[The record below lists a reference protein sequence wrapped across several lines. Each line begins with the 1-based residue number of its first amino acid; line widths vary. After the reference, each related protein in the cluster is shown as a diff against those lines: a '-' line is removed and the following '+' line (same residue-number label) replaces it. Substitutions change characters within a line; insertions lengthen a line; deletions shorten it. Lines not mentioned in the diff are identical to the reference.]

1 MTEQSSTQDSI
12 DETTYEFECMPLVT
26 DLYGRQRDPF
36 TGNAMEEGQEGPNS
50 IFYVP
55 GMPSEKGPD
64 YQIFIGPE
72 EAISWTKHMQQL
84 RNAGFRGTKIMMSV
98 TPRPQ
103 DRDRVPSPP
112 PDWDKQNNTVGAA
125 VTSYASFWRTKCNY
139 CWAVIRHGER
149 EMGFRL
155 AEIKGAA
162 DRGCGTCDVLYNSI
176 RHFADMIF
184 PSYNTSKVRVRQ
196 NPDER
201 LRLLSDTKSVRV
213 SFDEYTGEDF
223 YLTFAEEA
231 SQVQRVPLP
240 PGNKRDQKDDEG
252 ESRVMETAS
261 HASITKIQQWLKTCS
276 EEHKGCLVS
285 LESELPRRVLEISNR
300 RAKLIVSNGKVAP
313 YVALSHCWGPKP
325 LVRLLATNIEE
336 FQENVPWNELS
347 KTFQDSITIAWK
359 LGFRYIWIDALCI
372 LQDSHGDWEY
382 HASKMAQVFAD
393 AQLTISASRS
403 ADGAGGC
410 FSSRA
415 QDSWTLHSTGRQIW
429 NPMLWLPYHREGR
442 DREGCVKKFTA
453 KLKIPHG
460 LHQNRQPKEPLLK
473 RAWVFQEQILS
484 SRNIHFASGE
494 LYFECKSFV
503 TCECTGWTE
512 RSFSH
517 QWETRWRKS
526 HAVLQGKHNLTLPES
541 ALRKRRRDLPKPN
554 PIPRKAAEFEA
565 YRALIESYTCLE
577 ITNPH
582 DRLPALSGIT
592 SGRKDVYLAGLW
604 KSILLESLHWYPLS
618 RSYSPSGRIMA
629 YRPNGYRAPTWS
641 WASIESP
648 IRFEE
653 TNFHW
658 SNFTTKPIARI
669 LDVSTVPEGLDPRGR
684 VKDGVLKVYS
694 PMAEA
699 TVHRIETR
707 NLDGPKSLQMFE
719 FYKERDASALDPSL
733 LPKQDDGETATYAV
747 LKVFGLKGAGD
758 EKAPKQE
765 EPATFD
771 AECFLDLP
779 LCCARIPPAEV
790 VPGDKVTLLVLSS
803 TSCWVLKKMR
813 TRYGYYK
820 RVGTFKLKDRIY
832 FGAKIEPIWI
842 I

>member
-1 MTEQSSTQDSI
+1 MLEYDAL
-12 DETTYEFECMPLVT
+12 PRVT

-36 TGNAMEEGQEGPNS
+36 TGNPMEEGQEGPNS

-64 YQIFIGPE
+64 YQIFVGADK
-72 EAISWTKHMQQL
+72 AISWTEHMQQL
-84 RNAGFRGTKIMMSV
+84 RDAGFRGTSIMMSV

-103 DRDRVPSPP
+103 DRDRIPSPP
-112 PDWDKQNNTVGAA
+112 PDFERSRDSTKA
-125 VTSYASFWRTKCNY
+125 VATSYASFWRTKCNY
-139 CWAVIRHGER
+139 CWAVITHRER

-155 AEIKGAA
+155 EEIKSAA
-162 DRGCGTCDVLYNSI
+162 VKGCDTCNVLHKGI

-184 PSYNTSKVRVRQ
+184 PSYDSTKVRVRQ
-196 NPDER
+196 NPEER
-201 LRLLSDTKSVRV
+201 VRLLSDTESVRV
-213 SFDEYTGEDF
+213 SFDEYEGEDF
-223 YLTFAEEA
+223 HLEFGQEVEPAPFGPWQSKQEQKEE
-231 SQVQRVPLP
+231 
-240 PGNKRDQKDDEG
+240 N
-252 ESRVMETAS
+252 RVMDTAS
-261 HASITKIQQWLKTCS
+261 FAAIPKIQQWIKTCS
-276 EEHKGCLVS
+276 EEHKECLVPLKS
-285 LESELPRRVLEISNR
+285 QLPRRVLEISNR

-325 LVRLLATNIEE
+325 IIRLLGSNIEE
-336 FQENVPWNELS
+336 MQENVPWNKLS
-347 KTFQDSITIAWK
+347 KTFQDSITVAWK
-359 LGFRYIWIDALCI
+359 LGFRYMWIDALCI
-372 LQDSHGDWEY
+372 LQDSREDWEF

-393 AQLTISASRS
+393 AQLTISASKS

-415 QDSWTLHSTGRQIW
+415 QEPWTLHSSGRQVW
-429 NPMLWLPYHREGR
+429 NPMLWLPFHQEGR
-442 DREGCVKKFTA
+442 DREGGLKKFIVR
-453 KLKIPHG
+453 LKIPHG

-484 SRNIHFASGE
+484 SRNVHFASGE
-494 LYFECKSFV
+494 LYFECRSFV
-503 TCECTGWTE
+503 ACECSGWSK
-512 RSFSH
+512 RSLSH

-526 HAVLQGKHNLTLPES
+526 HAVLQGKHSLTLPAS
-541 ALRKRRRDLPKPN
+541 ALSDRRRDLPRPN

-565 YRALIESYTCLE
+565 YRALIEAYTCLE

-658 SNFTTKPIARI
+658 RNFTTKAIAEI
-669 LDVSTVPEGLDPRGR
+669 QDVNTVLEGIDPRGR
-684 VKDGVLKVYS
+684 VRDGVLKIHS
-694 PMAEA
+694 PMTEA
-699 TVHRIETR
+699 TVHKVGIRSR
-707 NLDGPKSLQMFE
+707 GDSNSLKMLNVYQQT
-719 FYKERDASALDPSL
+719 DASALDPSL
-733 LPKQDDGETATYAV
+733 IVKHDDRELATYAI
-747 LKVFGLKGAGD
+747 LKVYGLAGAGD
-758 EKAPKQE
+758 TKAEKREVPNIFE
-765 EPATFD
+765 L
-771 AECFLDLP
+771 ECLLDLP
-779 LCCARIPPAEV
+779 LCCARVPPAEV
-790 VPGDKVTLLVLSS
+790 ILGEEVTLLVLSS
-803 TSCWVLKKMR
+803 ITCWVLKKMR
-813 TRYGYYK
+813 TRPGYYK
-820 RVGTFKLKDRIY
+820 RVGMFKLKDRI
-832 FGAKIEPIWI
+832 FFRATNDPVCI